1 MACVQ
6 GCGDWGAFITKL
18 DADPAFKRL
27 CDTAKRV
34 SEQTMARDAPQEDTT
49 EDLAVSVKVK
59 RIVTVLNEAE
69 LATALGVSRVA
80 KSTKARLA
88 TIEVKKP
95 DDSGA
100 ETLFAFRHP
109 DYPHRLAELCVSQGV
124 CARTQ
129 HLAGTE
135 SCWAGEGEAHL
146 RSVSSGLLNDINI
159 HSIGQKIHNR
169 ALRTVDDFVTSV
181 RPTKDTKAPSSSRA
195 GGGEPERGSDSD
207 DSGDSGDASDSD
219 AELHGV
225 AAAEFRVLAQATPD
239 KRRPPVPSFAASSP
253 PAGGPDVSTSARSK
267 PPVAASSASS

>member
-1 MACVQ
+1 M
-6 GCGDWGAFITKL
+6 
-18 DADPAFKRL
+18 
-27 CDTAKRV
+27 
-34 SEQTMARDAPQEDTT
+34 
-49 EDLAVSVKVK
+49 
-59 RIVTVLNEAE
+59 
-69 LATALGVSRVA
+69 
-80 KSTKARLA
+80 
-88 TIEVKKP
+88 KKP

-159 HSIGQKIHNR
+159 HSVGQKIHNR

-207 DSGDSGDASDSD
+207 DSDDSGDSGDASDSD

-225 AAAEFRVLAQATPD
+225 AAAEFKVLAQATPD
-239 KRRPPVPSFAASSP
+239 KRRPLVPSFAASSP
-253 PAGGPDVSTSARSK
+253 PAGGQDVSKSARSK
-267 PPVAASSASS
+267 PPVAASSASSRTSGRDSSPGPGENEGDEDDEDDTIRRKDWEGWVVCSGCPRMHSNAYPH